1 MRQASDDGRRTT
13 DHRPPTTAYLYGS
26 PSVDDDRSTT
36 DYRRPTTD
44 HRISIRQPFYG
55 RRLLIIGGKRY
66 AKEGTAGD
74 YTPDSVVCRHLSPR
88 QARAAPSLAG
98 ITRLTVA
105 AAMRAS
111 AVVFA

>member
-13 DHRPPTTAYLYGS
+13 DHGPPTTAYLYGS
-26 PSVDDDRSTT
+26 PSVDDDRLS
-36 DYRRPTTD
+36 
-44 HRISIRQPFYG
+44 SA
-55 RRLLIIGGKRY
+55 GKDIAR
-66 AKEGTAGD
+66 EGTAGD

-98 ITRLTVA
+98 VTRLTVA